1 MLAATP
7 ADRSLG
13 GGAKRVTFG
22 RLTITVSPGEVIFAE
37 PVAVKSFKSFEKE
50 VKLEKGLEATGFTG
64 VIFS

>member
-1 MLAATP
+1 MVAAIP

-13 GGAKRVTFG
+13 RGAKRVTFG
-22 RLTITVSPGEVIFAE
+22 RLTITVSPGEVICAE